1 MSENRKNL
9 DLPGKKNYEKYKHL
23 IIKIFSPK
31 EKANTYSLIQ
41 KRKKNIFFNNIN
53 SIANK
58 KNEVKV
64 NKSNSKSNKKVI
76 KTNNYHRQIIKYINN
91 EGKELFLLEPDLNDK
106 NNKHELPKKNDI
118 NHSEFIKLI
127 KENQINIKNSK
138 NKNQNKVKSQNKN
151 NKIMKNK
158 NSLEYK
164 LKNIKKV
171 FGSKS
176 KKKKK

>member
-1 MSENRKNL
+1 M
-9 DLPGKKNYEKYKHL
+9 D
-23 IIKIFSPK
+23 
-31 EKANTYSLIQ
+31 
-41 KRKKNIFFNNIN
+41 
-53 SIANK
+53 
-58 KNEVKV
+58 
-64 NKSNSKSNKKVI
+64 
-76 KTNNYHRQIIKYINN
+76 
-91 EGKELFLLEPDLNDK
+91 PDLNDK
-106 NNKHELPKKNDI
+106 KNKHELPKKNDI

-138 NKNQNKVKSQNKN
+138 NKNQNKVKSQNKI